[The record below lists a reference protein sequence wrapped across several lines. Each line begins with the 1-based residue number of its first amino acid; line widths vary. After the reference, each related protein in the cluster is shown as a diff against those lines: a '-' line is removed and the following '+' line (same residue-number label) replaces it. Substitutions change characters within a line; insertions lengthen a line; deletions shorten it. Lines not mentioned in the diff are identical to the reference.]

1 MNFNLLFSVVS
12 TLSFIIGF
20 PTNLEERQ
28 DYFIFEG
35 VNQSAYLFRENKTLI
50 LHLSCNSEYKIYNST
65 ISKEPFRFSW
75 NGFEVNGEKMNILKA
90 TNGKM
95 KPLKFENFT
104 FLSPIIDIFD
114 IEFSVDPIYRD
125 VAIVNY
131 WYFLIMVLVV
141 AAAFDSKP
149 MIINFI
155 KKYIKTLEDDY
166 VEMDQGNDQ
175 DQRGENIN
183 HSSV

>member
-1 MNFNLLFSVVS
+1 
-12 TLSFIIGF
+12 
-20 PTNLEERQ
+20 
-28 DYFIFEG
+28 
-35 VNQSAYLFRENKTLI
+35 
-50 LHLSCNSEYKIYNST
+50 
-65 ISKEPFRFSW
+65 
-75 NGFEVNGEKMNILKA
+75 MNILKA

-125 VAIVNY
+125 VAVVNY

-149 MIINFI
+149 IIINFI
-155 KKYIKTLEDDY
+155 KKYIKTLENDY

-175 DQRGENIN
+175 DQRRENIN

>member
-1 MNFNLLFSVVS
+1 MLPC
-12 TLSFIIGF
+12 GK
-20 PTNLEERQ
+20 
-28 DYFIFEG
+28 
-35 VNQSAYLFRENKTLI
+35 SA
-50 LHLSCNSEYKIYNST
+50 
-65 ISKEPFRFSW
+65 KE
-75 NGFEVNGEKMNILKA
+75 L
-90 TNGKM
+90 
-95 KPLKFENFT
+95 FENFT

-114 IEFSVDPIYRD
+114 IECSVDPIYRD
-125 VAIVNY
+125 VAVVNY

-141 AAAFDSKP
+141 ASAFDSKP